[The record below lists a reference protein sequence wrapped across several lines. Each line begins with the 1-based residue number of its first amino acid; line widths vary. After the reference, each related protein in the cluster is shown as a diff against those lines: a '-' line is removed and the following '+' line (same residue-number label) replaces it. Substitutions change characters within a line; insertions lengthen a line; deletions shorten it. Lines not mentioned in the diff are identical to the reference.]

1 MVTNTGSHFDMNY
14 IQLFKTIDSV
24 RSKLQT
30 NVIEVLKTVPG
41 LPKVTD
47 ILILFLNEHFS
58 IFNCFCCVI
67 LGLAHTW
74 PPLLSSCSLV
84 L

>member
-47 ILILFLNEHFS
+47 I
-58 IFNCFCCVI
+58 
-67 LGLAHTW
+67 
-74 PPLLSSCSLV
+74 
-84 L
+84 